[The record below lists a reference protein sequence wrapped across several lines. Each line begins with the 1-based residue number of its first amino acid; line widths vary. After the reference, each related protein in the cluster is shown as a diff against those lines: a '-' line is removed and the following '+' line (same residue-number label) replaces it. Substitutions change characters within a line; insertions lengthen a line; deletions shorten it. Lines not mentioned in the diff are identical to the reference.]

1 MLLLGKAEGILLLS
15 AASQD
20 LPRFEREENRVR
32 GITPGPS
39 DDLGSPLLYQA
50 NTIVILGID
59 VPVVEQEIISDIP
72 QSSQGFIVILG
83 YRLFTKVAA
92 SHDQREAGRLQQEVV
107 QRCVGQHHPQVLVS
121 RSHPSANRGLLFPPE
136 EHNGRLWRQ

>member
-1 MLLLGKAEGILLLS
+1 MLLLGKAEGILLLC

-32 GITPGPS
+32 GITPCPS

-83 YRLFTKVAA
+83 YRLFAEVTAG
-92 SHDQREAGRLQQEVV
+92 HD
-107 QRCVGQHHPQVLVS
+107 
-121 RSHPSANRGLLFPPE
+121 
-136 EHNGRLWRQ
+136 